1 MRDYG
6 YDTAGKN
13 KISAEESVALERL
26 LDIATTLKTHQGSR
40 VADVLLAW
48 WNGEMCGH
56 MDLTTFWNL
65 DDSIVRDLCKV
76 LGIVINRR
84 VYPDSIG
91 YGNEFRHLVRLWRP
105 ELERMEKSRMSGEI

>member
-13 KISAEESVALERL
+13 KISAEESLALERL

-48 WNGEMCGH
+48 WNGDKCGH

-65 DDSIVRDLCKV
+65 DESIVRDLCKV

-91 YGNEFRHLVRLWRP
+91 YGNEFRYLVHLWRP
-105 ELERMEKSRMSGEI
+105 KLERMEKSRMSGKI